1 VLEFVEIVLKLLLKS
16 ATMVSVLVVKT
27 ATSWFPPEN
36 AELPLDLVILQRH
49 VPARPLLAQRTSMT
63 DAQSAKV
70 IVQDMENVLQMAFA
84 NAMSFMMA
92 TIARSPNAMLLIHV
106 NLAAPTMTA
115 VGAVSPHPVNL
126 VTSSQILLVF
136 AKHGNSTLVT
146 VLKNASTE
154 EHVVVVFACALLD
167 LKEMIVQRLWV
178 VMEFSMTLVKQF
190 PCLMFAT
197 FVAEMEPLAL
207 VAMVF
212 HSDSKKTIV
221 EFAEERETAAS
232 SDAPSRSA
240 TAAELLRVA
249 SGVWTNPFAL
259 K

>member
-1 VLEFVEIVLKLLLKS
+1 MI
-16 ATMVSVLVVKT
+16 
-27 ATSWFPPEN
+27 
-36 AELPLDLVILQRH
+36 
-49 VPARPLLAQRTSMT
+49 
-63 DAQSAKV
+63 DAQSAKE

-84 NAMSFMMA
+84 NATSFMMA
-92 TIARSPNAMLLIHV
+92 MIARSLNAILLIHV

-136 AKHGNSTLVT
+136 AKHGNSTLAI

-167 LKEMIVQRLWV
+167 LKEMIVQRLLV
-178 VMEFSMTLVKQF
+178 AMEFSMIPVKLF
-190 PCLMFAT
+190 LFLMFAS
-197 FVAEMEPLAL
+197 FVLEMEPLAS

-212 HSDSKKTIV
+212 PLDYKKTIV
-221 EFAEERETAAS
+221 VFAEERETAAS
-232 SDAPSRSA
+232 SDALTLSA
-240 TAAELLRVA
+240 TAAELLKVA
-249 SGVWTNPFAL
+249 SGAWTNPFAL